1 MESIENLIDDK
12 LDNNPIFQKSYI
24 NIKNSLNNIN
34 SPSYLSIKK
43 TILNIIEQNFSNKFL
58 IDKIFI
64 NILNKLLSENFISNP
79 LLLEIIKNKKNLLIS
94 DLDSLFIFKINKGVK
109 NKIKNKEKNP
119 IEKFELRNNIEFEY
133 SNFLKKNEEICK
145 HIKTITIQILGS
157 LSFGGSKTPTSPLK
171 FKNFIQSFLKNQK
184 LKRFI
189 ENKLHLDYKNTFEL
203 LTEGITMDFIKLNIV
218 SFPSETKIHYN
229 LSQIEKEKFRLN
241 QINPFSPNNNLNNNN
256 NNKSSSDYNNFS
268 NIISMNSNSNNS

>member
-1 MESIENLIDDK
+1 MESIENLIDDE

-24 NIKNSLNNIN
+24 NIKNALNNIN

-43 TILNIIEQNFSNKFL
+43 SILNIIEQNFSNKFL

-64 NILNKLLSENFISNP
+64 NILNKLLTENFISNP
-79 LLLEIIKNKKNLLIS
+79 LLLEIINNKKNLLIS

-119 IEKFELRNNIEFEY
+119 IEKFELRNNIEYEY

-171 FKNFIQSFLKNQK
+171 F
-184 LKRFI
+184 
-189 ENKLHLDYKNTFEL
+189 
-203 LTEGITMDFIKLNIV
+203 
-218 SFPSETKIHYN
+218 N
-229 LSQIEKEKFRLN
+229 L
-241 QINPFSPNNNLNNNN
+241 
-256 NNKSSSDYNNFS
+256 
-268 NIISMNSNSNNS
+268 